1 MVKKKKKKIDDESV
15 ANVGIVMT
23 VSLFLILLSFFI
35 LLNSISIIDKKR
47 TRVALGSL
55 SRAFSGLSGGL
66 SPLGTGESIMPT
78 PEPMTDTKTLDQ
90 LLSSYWDKKK
100 AGHIKVESAKDRGI
114 ITINE
119 KALFT
124 RDSHSLNPSLLPLLN
139 KLSNIINK
147 GDYPVEII
155 GHTDDTP
162 SQEKGYRSNWELS
175 TLIAIQLL
183 KYFVSEGGV
192 LSDRLTAY
200 GCGSYKPIA
209 SNDTRQSRAK
219 NRRVEIILK
228 YKTPAYVKRVF
239 KKKSPGFFIYKKFD
253 FRIY

>member
-1 MVKKKKKKIDDESV
+1 MVKKKKKKIDDESK

-35 LLNSISIIDKKR
+35 LLNSISKIDEKR

-55 SRAFSGLSGGL
+55 LRAFGGLSGGL
-66 SPLGTGESIMPT
+66 SPLMTGESIMST
-78 PEPMTDTKTLDQ
+78 PKSMKDTKTLSQ
-90 LLSSYWDKKK
+90 LLLSYWDKK
-100 AGHIKVESAKDRGI
+100 AGHIKVESTRDRGI

-124 RDSHSLNPSLLPLLN
+124 KDSYSLNPSLLPLLN

-175 TLIAIQLL
+175 THIAIQLA
-183 KYFVSEGGV
+183 KFFVSEGGV
-192 LSDRLTAY
+192 FPDRLTAY
-200 GCGSYKPIA
+200 GRSSYKPIA
-209 SNDTRQSRAK
+209 SNDTRQSRAQ
-219 NRRVEIILK
+219 NRRVKIILK
-228 YKTPAYVKRVF
+228 YKAPAYVKRVF